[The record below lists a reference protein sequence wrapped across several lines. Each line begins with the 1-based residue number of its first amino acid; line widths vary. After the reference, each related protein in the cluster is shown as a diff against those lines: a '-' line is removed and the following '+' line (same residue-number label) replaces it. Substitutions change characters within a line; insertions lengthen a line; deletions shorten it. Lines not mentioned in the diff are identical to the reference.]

1 MSGLRTRLP
10 PCWHHRRVHCS
21 GRPNQTHT
29 SPELPLR
36 SFRLRGTAHGVAP
49 SHQFVLPLGQ
59 HKFFVCGQG
68 TAFVTADQLSPVR
81 FVRILR
87 IVRAAF
93 QTGRNR
99 LAFVFVQR
107 NQPCCR
113 QCHHPLTKKK
123 MPHIGGIEII
133 WIIFRNRQHL
143 PDTSPCNGHIPARCR
158 SHLRQCIASMLRC
171 R

>member
-1 MSGLRTRLP
+1 MVVDVLPVRVRRNDKSVLAFREPHGKLITDLVGFLGGDLSGFERLP
-10 PCWHHRRVHCS
+10 NLIGDHITFLS
-21 GRPNQTHT
+21 
-29 SPELPLR
+29 
-36 SFRLRGTAHGVAP
+36 AP

-133 WIIFRNRQHL
+133 WIIFRNRQHQ
-143 PDTSPCNGHIPARCR
+143 PDTWLPAEHSLIRY
-158 SHLRQCIASMLRC
+158 
-171 R
+171 